1 MMKKKNKPI
10 PEAKDAKEV
19 AKKLIRS
26 GAIAAI
32 QVGSPVFLMRK
43 NDRYPYSARRLSP
56 QKSVEK
62 EAKAKAEKSTGFKRS
77 QGLERKL
84 TGLSDGARA
93 GYQGTISIEQNVV
106 LSFHFNLHVQII
118 HYYSGTYLRISS

>member
-32 QVGSPVFLMRK
+32 QVGHA
-43 NDRYPYSARRLSP
+43 YSTA
-56 QKSVEK
+56 
-62 EAKAKAEKSTGFKRS
+62 F
-77 QGLERKL
+77 
-84 TGLSDGARA
+84 
-93 GYQGTISIEQNVV
+93 ISFPN
-106 LSFHFNLHVQII
+106 
-118 HYYSGTYLRISS
+118 

>member
-32 QVGSPVFLMRK
+32 QVCTSMRDVITPLPEGEGFMKCISRDFL
-43 NDRYPYSARRLSP
+43 LSP
-56 QKSVEK
+56 
-62 EAKAKAEKSTGFKRS
+62 
-77 QGLERKL
+77 
-84 TGLSDGARA
+84 RA
-93 GYQGTISIEQNVV
+93 VDFSNV
-106 LSFHFNLHVQII
+106 F
-118 HYYSGTYLRISS
+118 

>member
-32 QVGSPVFLMRK
+32 Q
-43 NDRYPYSARRLSP
+43 
-56 QKSVEK
+56 KSVEK
-62 EAKAKAEKSTGFKRS
+62 DAKAKAEKSTGFKRS

-84 TGLSDGARA
+84 TGLDGARA
-93 GYQGTISIEQNVV
+93 GYQGPDSTEKIRLDFWLEKRLEIQ
-106 LSFHFNLHVQII
+106 F
-118 HYYSGTYLRISS
+118 

>member
-43 NDRYPYSARRLSP
+43 ND
-56 QKSVEK
+56 
-62 EAKAKAEKSTGFKRS
+62 
-77 QGLERKL
+77 
-84 TGLSDGARA
+84 
-93 GYQGTISIEQNVV
+93 
-106 LSFHFNLHVQII
+106 
-118 HYYSGTYLRISS
+118 

>member
-32 QVGSPVFLMRK
+32 KVC
-43 NDRYPYSARRLSP
+43 RLSELIP
-56 QKSVEK
+56 FFDQ
-62 EAKAKAEKSTGFKRS
+62 
-77 QGLERKL
+77 
-84 TGLSDGARA
+84 
-93 GYQGTISIEQNVV
+93 
-106 LSFHFNLHVQII
+106 
-118 HYYSGTYLRISS
+118 

>member
-43 NDRYPYSARRLSP
+43 NDISLLRTTPLSP
-56 QKSVEK
+56 EI
-62 EAKAKAEKSTGFKRS
+62 R
-77 QGLERKL
+77 
-84 TGLSDGARA
+84 
-93 GYQGTISIEQNVV
+93 
-106 LSFHFNLHVQII
+106 
-118 HYYSGTYLRISS
+118 

>member
-32 QVGSPVFLMRK
+32 QVGRK
-43 NDRYPYSARRLSP
+43 PCISHA
-56 QKSVEK
+56 K
-62 EAKAKAEKSTGFKRS
+62 E
-77 QGLERKL
+77 
-84 TGLSDGARA
+84 
-93 GYQGTISIEQNVV
+93 
-106 LSFHFNLHVQII
+106 
-118 HYYSGTYLRISS
+118 

>member
-32 QVGSPVFLMRK
+32 Q
-43 NDRYPYSARRLSP
+43 
-56 QKSVEK
+56 KSVEK

-77 QGLERKL
+77 Q
-84 TGLSDGARA
+84 ARILYVFITKDSPSWSKVVNTVA
-93 GYQGTISIEQNVV
+93 PQIGYSNGYQEQ
-106 LSFHFNLHVQII
+106 Q
-118 HYYSGTYLRISS
+118 SS